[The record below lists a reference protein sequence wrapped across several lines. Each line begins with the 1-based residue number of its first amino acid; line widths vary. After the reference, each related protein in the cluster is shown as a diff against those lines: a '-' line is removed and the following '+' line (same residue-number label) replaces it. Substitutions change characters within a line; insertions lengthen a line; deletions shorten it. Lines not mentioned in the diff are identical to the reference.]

1 MALLSSNP
9 LAASLFVSKA
19 RQAAANKSITPIPET
34 EKWKVLEKMI
44 STLQEGV
51 DKLKLEKSE
60 MAESLET
67 ATTSLEA
74 VLFRVTELEEANAK
88 QEQEINHVRE
98 DLSRHRGDYRRL
110 VERLNAEKYVPRSTT
125 TDLEVCLVPYLI

>member
-1 MALLSSNP
+1 M
-9 LAASLFVSKA
+9 
-19 RQAAANKSITPIPET
+19 
-34 EKWKVLEKMI
+34 LEKMI